1 MMEGLERREVF
12 DAEADVFGNNVA
24 IADNSSAPNAGDW
37 TLFQSTFVASTS
49 TRTYEI
55 RNTGTSELT
64 VGTVTSADSQ
74 FVVTSAPASPI
85 AAGST
90 ASFVISFTPT
100 SAAAATSTISFS
112 NNDADENP
120 YNFDV
125 SGTGEALA
133 TPTVTINN
141 PLSGNTKVY
150 DRVAYTATAGVT
162 GGNASTPAATFTYF
176 VGANTSGTSL
186 GAIPPINVGTYTVV
200 ASVAATSGSN
210 AASSS
215 PYTYTITPRLV
226 STTINTP
233 ISKVYNAT
241 TVATV
246 TLGAL
251 TNVISPDVVSALSW
265 TASYNNKS
273 VGTGKTV
280 TLNSLTLT
288 GAQASNYTFTTTP
301 VTSNAGVITAAT
313 LSYSTVTAATRQYDG
328 TVNVAVN
335 FTPTG
340 IISPDTATTVTLT
353 AVGTVVDKNVGNN
366 KPVTVGLPI
375 IGGADGGNYVLTGSP
390 PPFFGL
396 TANITQRQVVAT
408 PNNPTKVYDGTRD
421 TTVTFTVPTGVAGE
435 SLIVNPV
442 AGLFDDKNQG
452 TSKPVTFT
460 IGALVAGNGAT
471 LTSNYV
477 ISPVPTS
484 TTGTITRRALTAT
497 PNTPTKVYDQNTSIT
512 VGFSLATV
520 VPADVSFVTASAA
533 GTFND
538 KNVGT
543 GKSITFGTIALAGTE
558 SGNYQIA
565 ASPPTTTTGTITAL
579 ALPVTGLTGNNKVYD
594 ASIVASVTGTAIVT
608 PISGDTVS
616 VVGSPVF
623 AFNNKNVGVA
633 KPITATGYTLTDTD
647 ALNYS
652 IVQPTGLTGDITAAP
667 ITITGV
673 VANNK
678 TYDGNTTATVTGT
691 PVVTP
696 LGSDDVSVIGTPVF
710 NFNNK
715 NVGIAKPI
723 TVTGYTL
730 DGADASNYSVNQPAG
745 LTADIDAKLLTAS
758 GTAPNKVY
766 DGLTSSAVTIT
777 LVGVL
782 PGEDVDGTASGT
794 FADPNVSNGKTVT
807 INIVTLSG
815 QDFANYTVGSA
826 GTTSADITPAAL
838 TISGVNAD
846 PKTYDG
852 NTVAILSGTPSYVG
866 LVNGETFSVTGTG
879 VGTFASAN
887 VGPAVAVSVTGYTA
901 PTANYTVS
909 QPTGL
914 SAAINAA
921 ALTISGVSANSKTY
935 DGNTVAILSGTPSY
949 VGLVNGETFSVTG
962 TGVGT
967 FASANVGPAV
977 AVSVTGYTAP
987 TANYTVSQ
995 PTGLSA
1001 AINAAAL
1008 TISGVSANSKTY
1020 DGNTVAILSGTP
1032 SYVGLVNG
1040 ETFSVTGTG
1049 VGTFASANVGPAV
1062 AVSVT
1067 GYTAPTANYTVSQ
1080 PTGLSAAINA
1090 AALTISGVSA
1100 NSKTYDG
1107 NTVAILSGTPSYVGL
1122 VNGETFSVTGTGVG
1136 TFASA
1141 NVGPAVAVSVTGYTA
1156 PTANYTVSQP
1166 TGLSAAINAA
1176 ALTISGVS
1184 ANSKTYDGNT
1194 VAILSGTPSYV
1205 GLVNGETFSVTGT
1218 GVGTFAS
1225 ANVGP
1230 AVAVSVTGYTAPT
1243 ANYTVSQPTG
1253 LSAAI
1258 NAKDLV
1264 GSITASNKI
1273 FNGNNTAT
1281 IVTRSLTGV
1290 IGGDDVSYVGGTAA
1304 FATSAIGN
1312 GITVTATGLS
1322 LSGAG
1327 AGNYSVN
1334 TTATTTADIIKEGT
1348 IQTRGLRY
1356 LANNP
1361 LLLGTSAT
1369 NSLATDKVAL
1379 RTGASS
1385 FANYTNYSRGLTGVV
1400 VDIADLP
1407 ASTTPAQL
1415 ASSLQFAQWNG
1426 IAAGGFGALS
1436 GAAVPTVTIVS
1447 GAGASGSAR
1456 VQIQFPDN
1464 TVQNTWLRVTV
1475 VAGLTTALTAN
1486 DVFYFGNVIGDFNVG
1501 NIATRLRVNATD
1513 TGAVRSNQ
1521 STAANSA
1528 PVTNIF
1534 DVNRDGRVNATDTG
1548 LVRSNQ
1554 QTAGIVAPITIP
1566 GPIGPA
1572 GFGPSGTLPGG
1583 LAAPVVPTKGTTN
1596 ESLFATEPAP
1606 FSEGLTKKSDLG
1618 PVLVANTTNGAYNRD
1633 VESNVQVGIG
1643 SGSEL
1648 STEDRL
1654 ANLDNYFA
1662 SIWKNL

>member
-1 MMEGLERREVF
+1 
-12 DAEADVFGNNVA
+12 
-24 IADNSSAPNAGDW
+24 
-37 TLFQSTFVASTS
+37 
-49 TRTYEI
+49 
-55 RNTGTSELT
+55 
-64 VGTVTSADSQ
+64 
-74 FVVTSAPASPI
+74 
-85 AAGST
+85 
-90 ASFVISFTPT
+90 
-100 SAAAATSTISFS
+100 
-112 NNDADENP
+112 
-120 YNFDV
+120 
-125 SGTGEALA
+125 
-133 TPTVTINN
+133 
-141 PLSGNTKVY
+141 
-150 DRVAYTATAGVT
+150 
-162 GGNASTPAATFTYF
+162 
-176 VGANTSGTSL
+176 
-186 GAIPPINVGTYTVV
+186 
-200 ASVAATSGSN
+200 
-210 AASSS
+210 
-215 PYTYTITPRLV
+215 
-226 STTINTP
+226 
-233 ISKVYNAT
+233 
-241 TVATV
+241 
-246 TLGAL
+246 
-251 TNVISPDVVSALSW
+251 
-265 TASYNNKS
+265 
-273 VGTGKTV
+273 
-280 TLNSLTLT
+280 
-288 GAQASNYTFTTTP
+288 
-301 VTSNAGVITAAT
+301 
-313 LSYSTVTAATRQYDG
+313 
-328 TVNVAVN
+328 
-335 FTPTG
+335 
-340 IISPDTATTVTLT
+340 
-353 AVGTVVDKNVGNN
+353 
-366 KPVTVGLPI
+366 
-375 IGGADGGNYVLTGSP
+375 
-390 PPFFGL
+390 
-396 TANITQRQVVAT
+396 
-408 PNNPTKVYDGTRD
+408 
-421 TTVTFTVPTGVAGE
+421 
-435 SLIVNPV
+435 
-442 AGLFDDKNQG
+442 
-452 TSKPVTFT
+452 
-460 IGALVAGNGAT
+460 
-471 LTSNYV
+471 
-477 ISPVPTS
+477 
-484 TTGTITRRALTAT
+484 
-497 PNTPTKVYDQNTSIT
+497 
-512 VGFSLATV
+512 
-520 VPADVSFVTASAA
+520 
-533 GTFND
+533 
-538 KNVGT
+538 
-543 GKSITFGTIALAGTE
+543 
-558 SGNYQIA
+558 
-565 ASPPTTTTGTITAL
+565 
-579 ALPVTGLTGNNKVYD
+579 
-594 ASIVASVTGTAIVT
+594 
-608 PISGDTVS
+608 
-616 VVGSPVF
+616 
-623 AFNNKNVGVA
+623 
-633 KPITATGYTLTDTD
+633 
-647 ALNYS
+647 
-652 IVQPTGLTGDITAAP
+652 
-667 ITITGV
+667 
-673 VANNK
+673 
-678 TYDGNTTATVTGT
+678 
-691 PVVTP
+691 
-696 LGSDDVSVIGTPVF
+696 
-710 NFNNK
+710 
-715 NVGIAKPI
+715 
-723 TVTGYTL
+723 
-730 DGADASNYSVNQPAG
+730 
-745 LTADIDAKLLTAS
+745 
-758 GTAPNKVY
+758 
-766 DGLTSSAVTIT
+766 
-777 LVGVL
+777 
-782 PGEDVDGTASGT
+782 
-794 FADPNVSNGKTVT
+794 
-807 INIVTLSG
+807 
-815 QDFANYTVGSA
+815 
-826 GTTSADITPAAL
+826 
-838 TISGVNAD
+838 
-846 PKTYDG
+846 
-852 NTVAILSGTPSYVG
+852 
-866 LVNGETFSVTGTG
+866 
-879 VGTFASAN
+879 
-887 VGPAVAVSVTGYTA
+887 
-901 PTANYTVS
+901 
-909 QPTGL
+909 
-914 SAAINAA
+914 
-921 ALTISGVSANSKTY
+921 
-935 DGNTVAILSGTPSY
+935 
-949 VGLVNGETFSVTG
+949 
-962 TGVGT
+962 
-967 FASANVGPAV
+967 
-977 AVSVTGYTAP
+977 
-987 TANYTVSQ
+987 
-995 PTGLSA
+995 
-1001 AINAAAL
+1001 
-1008 TISGVSANSKTY
+1008 
-1020 DGNTVAILSGTP
+1020 
-1032 SYVGLVNG
+1032 
-1040 ETFSVTGTG
+1040 
-1049 VGTFASANVGPAV
+1049 
-1062 AVSVT
+1062 
-1067 GYTAPTANYTVSQ
+1067 
-1080 PTGLSAAINA
+1080 
-1090 AALTISGVSA
+1090 
-1100 NSKTYDG
+1100 
-1107 NTVAILSGTPSYVGL
+1107 
-1122 VNGETFSVTGTGVG
+1122 
-1136 TFASA
+1136 
-1141 NVGPAVAVSVTGYTA
+1141 
-1156 PTANYTVSQP
+1156 
-1166 TGLSAAINAA
+1166 LSAAINAA